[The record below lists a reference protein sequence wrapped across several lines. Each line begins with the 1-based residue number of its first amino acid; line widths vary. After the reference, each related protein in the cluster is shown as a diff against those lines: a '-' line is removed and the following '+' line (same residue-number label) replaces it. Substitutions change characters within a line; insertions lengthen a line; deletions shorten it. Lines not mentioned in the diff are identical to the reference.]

1 MILNTFFQVSV
12 SIFCVVATVFM
23 IILFVWTV
31 AFRAQLSK
39 LIMKLEEV
47 LETAKTTANETKN
60 FVEKTIE
67 SLETFKKSIFTL
79 EFVRRIVTETI
90 ELVKNNTKGAKNGK
104 AK

>member
-1 MILNTFFQVSV
+1 MILNTVFQVSV
-12 SIFCVVATVFM
+12 SVFCVVATVFM

-47 LETAKTTANETKN
+47 LETAKTTANETKK

-90 ELVKNNTKGAKNGK
+90 ELIKNNTKGAKNGK
-104 AK
+104 EK